1 MRITERLKVEKT
13 CRSQNLGEDDMNQL
27 INQAVIKL
35 AENIQ
40 LPERVFHIDDLPWV
54 PFDEGDEEEINCYFK
69 PLRFD
74 LSTGTWTYL
83 FKIKSNKVLTPH
95 RHTGGSVIGYNIQGQ
110 WRYEGRNWTAK
121 PGTFIFEP
129 PGDIHTLIT
138 EDEEVITL
146 FILGGSLQY
155 FDANNRVIGQDDIY
169 TVLKKYKDYCNEKGI
184 EIVDDLIY

>member
-1 MRITERLKVEKT
+1 
-13 CRSQNLGEDDMNQL
+13 MNQL
-27 INQAVIKL
+27 IKDAVIQL

-40 LPERVFHIDDLPWV
+40 LPERIINIEDLPWV
-54 PFDEGDEEEINCYFK
+54 PFDEGEANCFFK

-83 FKIKSNKVLTPH
+83 FRIKSNKVLTRH
-95 RHTGGSVIGYNIQGQ
+95 RHTGGAVIGYNIQGQ
-110 WRYEGRNWTAK
+110 WKYEGRDWIAK

-138 EDEEVITL
+138 LDEEVISL

-155 FDANNRVIGQDDIY
+155 FDEDNTIIGQDDIY
-169 TVLKKYKDYCNEKGI
+169 TVLKKYKDYCHDMGI
-184 EIVDDLIY
+184 EALDDLIY

>member
-1 MRITERLKVEKT
+1 M
-13 CRSQNLGEDDMNQL
+13 
-27 INQAVIKL
+27 
-35 AENIQ
+35 
-40 LPERVFHIDDLPWV
+40 
-54 PFDEGDEEEINCYFK
+54 
-69 PLRFD
+69 
-74 LSTGTWTYL
+74 
-83 FKIKSNKVLTPH
+83 LTRH

-110 WRYEGRNWTAK
+110 WRYEGRNWIAK

-129 PGDIHTLIT
+129 PGDIHSLIT

-146 FILGGSLQY
+146 FIGSLQY